1 MSEEL
6 KTYDFPVDH
15 GDFTT
20 TIELFYLKSETD
32 KTIAELKR
40 QIEFLKVTHNSCG
53 DCNKCAEG
61 MGKLFDENLNEL
73 KEKLSEERSA
83 KVNYKISAND
93 LSDGIKKAYAE
104 IRRLHRCVIRMTRQ
118 WLSAIDDMYSRL
130 DDVHGM
136 DDQDVIDWEKVSE
149 LHDKLDKV
157 LEKWK

>member
-20 TIELFYLKSETD
+20 TIELFYLKSEAD
-32 KTIAELKR
+32 KRIAELKR

-73 KEKLSEERSA
+73 KEKVSEERSA

-93 LSDGIKKAYAE
+93 LSDGLKKAYAE

-118 WLSAIDDMYSRL
+118 WLSAIDATLGLFIQSIGDLIDWML
-130 DDVHGM
+130 
-136 DDQDVIDWEKVSE
+136 DVIESGLDWCDEHME
-149 LHDKLDKV
+149 I
-157 LEKWK
+157 